1 MEETELEA
9 EARFEKR
16 RLGGEK
22 WPLRNLAQFVVV
34 KNRI

>member
-22 WPLRNLAQFVVV
+22 WPLWNLAQLGIFDG
-34 KNRI
+34 